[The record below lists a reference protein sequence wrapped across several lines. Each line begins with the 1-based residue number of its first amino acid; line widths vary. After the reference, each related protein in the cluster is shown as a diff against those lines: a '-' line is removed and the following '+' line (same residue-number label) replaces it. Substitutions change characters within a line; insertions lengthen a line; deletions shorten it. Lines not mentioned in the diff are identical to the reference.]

1 MFKKRMCALLLSSL
15 FIVPAIAAAQSETS
29 VSRLYLVNP
38 DPADI
43 KGSIDA
49 LDAAIKTRDFRPSKQ
64 IGLMPSEL
72 PDRLG
77 EPESRSLN
85 FGPVSMNV
93 LGCGN
98 SAYAQIGTSNSSNGG
113 IIGNSSERIFGCMY
127 LSKRGIR
134 MSVIIEQK
142 SASNG
147 SLMGSLMAGIKSVTK
162 GDDAE
167 YSKKIFDAML
177 KEVKAKIPGVLVELQ
192 EFPGDVTRPDEEK
205 VKALALNA
213 PLPQPASPALVA
225 PVANAPE
232 IIVAAATAQ
241 PEITKASSATSPEQR
256 IQLLKNLAELKK
268 SGVLTDQE
276 FTAEKRKI
284 LDN

>member
-1 MFKKRMCALLLSSL
+1 MLKKGMCALLASSL

-29 VSRLYLVNP
+29 VSRLYLINP
-38 DPADI
+38 DSTDI

-49 LDAAIKTRDFRPSKQ
+49 LEAAIRTRDYRPSKQ

-77 EPESRSLN
+77 EPESRPFN
-85 FGPVSMNV
+85 FGPVSVNM

-98 SAYAQIGTSNSSNGG
+98 SAYAQIGTANGTDG
-113 IIGNSSERIFGCMY
+113 GLIGNTSERIFGCLY

-142 SASNG
+142 SSSSG
-147 SLMGSLMAGIKSVTK
+147 SLMGSLMAGIKSVIT
-162 GDDAE
+162 GNDAE

-177 KEVKAKIPGVLVELQ
+177 KEVKGKMPAVLVELE
-192 EFPGDVTRPDEEK
+192 EFPGDVTRPDDEK
-205 VKALALNA
+205 VKALGLNT
-213 PLPQPASPALVA
+213 PVLPPVIAA
-225 PVANAPE
+225 PVVSVTKTPE
-232 IIVAAATAQ
+232 IIAAAVQT
-241 PEITKASSATSPEQR
+241 ETTKAPSAISPDQR
-256 IQLLKNLAELKK
+256 IQLLRNLAELKK